1 MKILEYIVL
10 SIEDISQ
17 DHYNKVSDFLN
28 GLDIVWVPVDLD
40 FERNIFSIQA
50 DYLNSLQ
57 VEKIR
62 TFFNT
67 LK

>member
-10 SIEDISQ
+10 SVEDISQ

-28 GLDIVWVPVDLD
+28 SLDIVWVPVDLD

>member
-1 MKILEYIVL
+1 MKILEYTVL
-10 SIEDISQ
+10 SVEDISQ
-17 DHYNKVSDFLN
+17 GHYNKVCDFLN
-28 GLDIVWVPVDLD
+28 GLDIVWDPVDWD

>member
-1 MKILEYIVL
+1 MRILEYIVL
-10 SIEDISQ
+10 SVEDISQ
-17 DHYNKVSDFLN
+17 DHYNKVRDFLN